1 MGYLDQLIQFNA
13 YQDALSGKIK
23 GAYAAYYAPYE
34 VQTPQTPIPNPY
46 TLATQG
52 YRKNSLIYAA
62 INYRATAIS
71 EARLI
76 VQDVNAEGDEEELEN
91 HPLKELIYNPNPAM
105 TEEQF
110 WQVAEINLLIAGFSA
125 WEIELSNGGEPLALW
140 PMRSDWCQFYR
151 GIGQPL
157 RAVRYQPYGLPPVDI
172 PIEKILLFQYY
183 DPIYPLL
190 KGLSPLG
197 VALNIVDIDNFATEF
212 LRDFMHHGAMPQG
225 LLTTDQA
232 LNKPDA
238 DDLRERWMNQHGGA
252 ENWSKPA
259 VLGKGVTYQNTGAQ
273 FSPGFDFSK
282 LDGRDESRMCMAI
295 GVEPILIGAQ
305 VGLQAST
312 YSNYEEARKA
322 FYQARIAPEWRYL
335 ASEVREQLLP
345 LYETAKS
352 KFTIIF
358 DSSEVAALQEDQT
371 IKWQRATAAW
381 QANGLTLDEYRGELG
396 LDPVESVPSEKR
408 IWYTDTLTIR
418 EQFGNNAPANL
429 DDITAGKLEEYTG
442 ESIQLEEK
450 PKPQLPASM
459 SPNGQQLN
467 EQNGKQDN
475 TQTDQQTKDE
485 AAQELERKQLKAYIR
500 HRGSAQGFT
509 FKHLPSTEQEKYLT
523 EAQLI
528 VEAQGSDTPETF
540 QGAQNWPT
548 YP

>member
-13 YQDALSGKIK
+13 YQQALSGKIQ

-34 VQTPQTPIPNPY
+34 VQTPQTPVPNPY

-52 YRKNSLIYAA
+52 YRKNTLIYAA

-71 EARLI
+71 EARLV
-76 VQDVNAEGDEEELEN
+76 VQDVNQDGDEEELEN
-91 HPLKELIYNPNPAM
+91 HPLKQLLYSPNSAM

-125 WEIELSNGGEPLALW
+125 WEIEFSNGGQPLALW

-151 GIGQPL
+151 GVGQPI

-190 KGLSPLG
+190 KGLSPLA
-197 VALNIVDIDNFATEF
+197 VALNVVEVDNFATGF
-212 LRDFMHHGAMPQG
+212 LNDFMKNGAMPTG
-225 LLTTDQA
+225 LLTTDQVITRT
-232 LNKPDA
+232 DA
-238 DDLRERWMNQHGGA
+238 DDLSERWSEKHGGA

-282 LDGRDESRMCMAI
+282 LDGRDEARMCMAI

-335 ASEVREQLLP
+335 ASEIREQLLP
-345 LYETAKS
+345 LYETASS
-352 KFTIIF
+352 KFTIVF
-358 DSSEVAALQEDQT
+358 DSSSVAALQEDMQL
-371 IKWQRATAAW
+371 KWQRATQAW
-381 QANGLTLDEYRGELG
+381 QSNLLTLDEARGELG
-396 LDPVESVPSEKR
+396 KDPLETVPPEKR
-408 IWYTDTLTIR
+408 IFYSDTLTIR
-418 EQFGNNAPANL
+418 QQFGNNPPANL
-429 DDITAGKLEEYTG
+429 DEITAGKLEELSG
-442 ESIQLEEK
+442 VPVQLAEPE
-450 PKPQLPASM
+450 PQPAQLSNQQ
-459 SPNGQQLN
+459 NGQPLEG
-467 EQNGKQDN
+467 EQQDN
-475 TQTDQQTKDE
+475 QSQDVSSASATELAKQKEKQQF
-485 AAQELERKQLKAYIR
+485 KAFVR
-500 HRGSAQGFT
+500 HGKNPAD
-509 FKHLPSTEQEKYLT
+509 FKFKFLTLT
-523 EAQLI
+523 EAQS
-528 VEAQGSDTPETF
+528 SDTLDSFQWPE
-540 QGAQNWPT
+540 GHENAAHWPA